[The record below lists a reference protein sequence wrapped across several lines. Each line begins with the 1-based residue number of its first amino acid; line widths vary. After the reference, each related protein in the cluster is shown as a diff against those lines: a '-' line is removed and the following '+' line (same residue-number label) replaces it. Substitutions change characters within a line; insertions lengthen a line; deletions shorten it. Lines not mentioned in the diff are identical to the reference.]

1 MMRKAGI
8 AFSCLALFGANDV
21 CPLIVEAWSSTGP
34 TIKRQPSSRQVMW
47 SKTSQCAA
55 VVAAS
60 LFVNIATMSPAWAVT
75 DNDGALDFSN
85 IRIPGSS
92 RTTSSLSSSG
102 LVAPTA
108 DRPQIVLPPPQTTKQ
123 NKAAITDPKSPI
135 LEGMVY
141 LSRPNMVDAE
151 TGEPRRP
158 MSSDTLV
165 VLARGYSSSSNSNQ
179 QNSEKALA
187 GAAIPVSRFNSKFP
201 MQFRLFRANIAKGSE
216 QTWDEMF
223 DADDI
228 FVTATIC
235 HDYDRT
241 TQSCR
246 PDETNPMKAQGISKR
261 ITNLPGMQEG
271 VAYRNSASLALQ

>member
-1 MMRKAGI
+1 
-8 AFSCLALFGANDV
+8 
-21 CPLIVEAWSSTGP
+21 
-34 TIKRQPSSRQVMW
+34 
-47 SKTSQCAA
+47 
-55 VVAAS
+55 
-60 LFVNIATMSPAWAVT
+60 
-75 DNDGALDFSN
+75 
-85 IRIPGSS
+85 
-92 RTTSSLSSSG
+92 
-102 LVAPTA
+102 
-108 DRPQIVLPPPQTTKQ
+108 
-123 NKAAITDPKSPI
+123 
-135 LEGMVY
+135 
-141 LSRPNMVDAE
+141 MVDAE

-216 QTWDEMF
+216 QAWDKMF